1 MAEIPPLDVS
11 ETSMA
16 GADVALRACIARDA
30 PPLDERPEVKA
41 QAELLAAMSALA
53 RRIESHD
60 PVLSNDAFRDA
71 NVYAARDAVRRLVDN
86 ATAWLRTLHATSSA
100 EARNQLDDGPQDH
113 ESST

>member
-53 RRIESHD
+53 RRIETPSD
-60 PVLSNDAFRDA
+60 DSSTTPPSG
-71 NVYAARDAVRRLVDN
+71 YAPCTPRR
-86 ATAWLRTLHATSSA
+86 RRKHAT
-100 EARNQLDDGPQDH
+100 N
-113 ESST
+113 STTGLKTMNRRREHDAAGL